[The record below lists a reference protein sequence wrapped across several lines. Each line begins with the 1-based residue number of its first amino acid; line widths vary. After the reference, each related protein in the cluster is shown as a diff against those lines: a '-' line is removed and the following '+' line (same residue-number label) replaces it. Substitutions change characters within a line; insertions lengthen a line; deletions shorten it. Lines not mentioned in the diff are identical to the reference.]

1 MNFYIHN
8 IKVNSIASI
17 GSLNIGNTILTR
29 NQSTVITQTTGDDQ
43 PAGAA
48 QEAGALEPIGAGGA
62 IGAVEDDSHGG
73 EAEEESPGSFVQT
86 QGSSYTPPD
95 GPDADGIF
103 AGEPP
108 AWRRFV

>member
-29 NQSTVITQTTGDDQ
+29 NQSTVITQTGGDGQ

-48 QEAGALEPIGAGGA
+48 QEAGALEPIAAEGI
-62 IGAVEDDSHGG
+62 IGAAEDASDGG
-73 EAEEESPGSFVQT
+73 EVDEELPGGFIQT
-86 QGSSYTPPD
+86 QGSSYTPD
-95 GPDADGIF
+95 GGQQNYGVF

-108 AWRRFV
+108 AWR

>member
-29 NQSTVITQTTGDDQ
+29 NQSTVITQTSGDDQ
-43 PAGAA
+43 QAGGT
-48 QEAGALEPIGAGGA
+48 QSAGALEPIAAGGA
-62 IGAVEDDSHGG
+62 IGAAEDDSHGG
-73 EAEEESPGSFVQT
+73 EVEEESPGGFVQT
-86 QGSSYTPPD
+86 QGSSYTPD
-95 GPDADGIF
+95 SGQQNYGVS

-108 AWRRFV
+108 AWR

>member
-29 NQSTVITQTTGDDQ
+29 NHSTVINQTDGDDQ

-48 QEAGALEPIGAGGA
+48 QEAGALEPIAAGGI
-62 IGAVEDDSHGG
+62 IGAAEDDSYSGG
-73 EAEEESPGSFVQT
+73 VEEESSGSFVQS
-86 QGSSYTPPD
+86 QGSSYT
-95 GPDADGIF
+95 ADGGQQDYGVF
-103 AGEPP
+103 VGESR
-108 AWRRFV
+108 AWR

>member
-1 MNFYIHN
+1 MIFYIHN

-29 NQSTVITQTTGDDQ
+29 NQSTVITQTSGDDQ
-43 PAGAA
+43 QAGGT
-48 QEAGALEPIGAGGA
+48 QPPGALEPIAAGGA

-73 EAEEESPGSFVQT
+73 EVEEVSPYSFVQN
-86 QGSSYTPPD
+86 QGSSYTPPA

-108 AWRRFV
+108 AWR